1 MRSSSAVLTDSA
13 VRLWDLVFPAEE
25 VLLAR
30 TRAAYVHIDSLIA
43 YSKRDRDAKVHAY
56 LACWRPDETVL
67 LFFEEG
73 DLVNAAVLTPVG
85 RFPVAISEAMKHLR
99 AEPERS
105 EMAFHTASLE
115 QLAAMYASLVQ
126 QALDLGLDATSP
138 KTIFD
143 NVLSK
148 QWTGLLE
155 LISNGRVNYLTVKEG
170 RYSGGIFAD
179 PQRGEDAKSYLT
191 RMFTSIAPEPLPR
204 VSVKAFPG
212 LAALPL
218 QTAPALVQLFRQ
230 YVWDLVDL
238 AEREMPSDAARRAER
253 IRNKLSTKHDALKSV
268 GGPRGSSFA
277 DPIVEP
283 SHFTDAVARWTSD
296 FLGELEV
303 VHPQIAT
310 RLLKEAT
317 REQRFQFAAQG
328 FFDRLP
334 WKIEW

>member
-1 MRSSSAVLTDSA
+1 MRSSSAVLTDSS
-13 VRLWDLVFPAEE
+13 VRLWDLVFPADSA
-25 VLLAR
+25 LLAR
-30 TRAAYVHIDSLIA
+30 TRSAYVHIDNLIA
-43 YSKRDRDAKVHAY
+43 YNKRDRDAKVNAY

-67 LFFEEG
+67 LFFDEG
-73 DLVNAAVLTPVG
+73 DLVNASVLTPVG

-105 EMAFHTASLE
+105 EMAFHTASMD
-115 QLAAMYASLVQ
+115 QLAMMYAACVQ
-126 QALDLGLDATSP
+126 QPLDLGLDPTSP
-138 KTIFD
+138 KLIFD

-148 QWTGLLE
+148 KWTGLLE

-170 RYSGGIFAD
+170 RYASGLFGD
-179 PQRGEDAKSYLT
+179 PRQGEDAKSYLT

-218 QTAPALVQLFRQ
+218 QAAPALVQLFRQ

-238 AEREMPSDAARRAER
+238 AEKEMPSDAARRAER
-253 IRNKLSTKHDALKSV
+253 IRTKLTSQHDALKSV
-268 GGPRGSSFA
+268 GGARGSSFA

-283 SHFTDAVARWTSD
+283 GHFADAVARWTSD

-303 VHPQIAT
+303 VHPQIAV

-317 REQRFQFAAQG
+317 REQRFQFAAVG
-328 FFDRLP
+328 FFDRVP